1 MYIDELPGGG
11 KGSWSAWKAGE
22 MSRRYE
28 AQGGTYKNVPGT
40 KNKPKQG
47 EPEQKGAKE

>member
-1 MYIDELPGGG
+1 MLIVLSGGG

-28 AQGGTYKNVPGT
+28 AQGGGYKNVPGT
-40 KNKPKQG
+40 KNKP
-47 EPEQKGAKE
+47 EKGAPEKKGEDDD